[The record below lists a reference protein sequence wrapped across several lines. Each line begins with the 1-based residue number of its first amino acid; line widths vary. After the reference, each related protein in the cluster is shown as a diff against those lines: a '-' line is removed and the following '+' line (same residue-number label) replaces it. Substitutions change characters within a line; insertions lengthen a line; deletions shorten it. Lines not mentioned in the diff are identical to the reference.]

1 MAAQG
6 AVLLKNGDAVLPLT
20 ADDHVAVF
28 GRCQKDYYR
37 SGTGSGG
44 AVNVLYTT
52 NLVDGLRDN
61 GITVNEMLSASYE
74 TWISSHPFDNGEGG
88 WACEPWCQLEMPV
101 TQTLAATAADSN
113 KAVVVIGRTAG
124 EDRDNAATEG
134 SYYLTS
140 TEKEMLHNVY
150 SHFKNV
156 IVVLNVSNIID
167 MNFMQDSNHIKA
179 VVYAWQG
186 GMEGGNGTAD
196 VLTGK
201 EVFQG
206 KLTDTI
212 AKKITDY
219 PADKNHGGKE
229 KNVYQEDI
237 YVGYRYFE
245 TFARDT
251 VLYHSA
257 MDYPTRNSRYP
268 TAVSADTKMPMC

>member
-1 MAAQG
+1 MEGKKNHNSSEQMAALCRKVAAQG
-6 AVLLKNGDAVLPLT
+6 AVLLKNEDAVLPLT
-20 ADDHVAVF
+20 ADDRVAVF

-61 GITVNEMLSASYE
+61 GITVNEVLSASYE

-101 TQTLAATAADSN
+101 TQTLAATAAADSN

-140 TEKEMLHNVY
+140 TEKEMLRNVY

-167 MNFMQDSNHIKA
+167 MNFMQDSDHIKA

-186 GMEGGNGTAD
+186 GMEGGN
-196 VLTGK
+196 
-201 EVFQG
+201 
-206 KLTDTI
+206 
-212 AKKITDY
+212 
-219 PADKNHGGKE
+219 
-229 KNVYQEDI
+229 
-237 YVGYRYFE
+237 
-245 TFARDT
+245 
-251 VLYHSA
+251 
-257 MDYPTRNSRYP
+257 
-268 TAVSADTKMPMC
+268 

>member
-61 GITVNEMLSASYE
+61 GITVNEALSASYE

-140 TEKEMLHNVY
+140 TEKEMLRNVY

-167 MNFMQDSNHIKA
+167 MNFMQDSD
-179 VVYAWQG
+179 QG
-186 GMEGGNGTAD
+186 GGIGMAGRHGRRKRYCGRAHGQRSIS
-196 VLTGK
+196 GK
-201 EVFQG
+201 
-206 KLTDTI
+206 
-212 AKKITDY
+212 A
-219 PADKNHGGKE
+219 
-229 KNVYQEDI
+229 
-237 YVGYRYFE
+237 YRYDRQKDHRLSCRQKSWRKGEKCLPGRHLCRLQIF
-245 TFARDT
+245 
-251 VLYHSA
+251 
-257 MDYPTRNSRYP
+257 
-268 TAVSADTKMPMC
+268 

>member
-61 GITVNEMLSASYE
+61 GITVNEALSASYE

-124 EDRDNAATEG
+124 EDRSEEH
-134 SYYLTS
+134 TS
-140 TEKEMLHNVY
+140 ELQSPY
-150 SHFKNV
+150 
-156 IVVLNVSNIID
+156 
-167 MNFMQDSNHIKA
+167 
-179 VVYAWQG
+179 
-186 GMEGGNGTAD
+186 
-196 VLTGK
+196 
-201 EVFQG
+201 
-206 KLTDTI
+206 
-212 AKKITDY
+212 
-219 PADKNHGGKE
+219 
-229 KNVYQEDI
+229 
-237 YVGYRYFE
+237 
-245 TFARDT
+245 
-251 VLYHSA
+251 
-257 MDYPTRNSRYP
+257 
-268 TAVSADTKMPMC
+268 